1 MRRVAVVAAFLA
13 PAIVVVLA
21 ASAAP
26 GSLDRRFG
34 GDGIVTAFTGG
45 GVATAVGIDHEGRI
59 VVAGSTTDGGVDVAV
74 ARLRPNGTFDPSFGH
89 GGRIRVDLGGADDA
103 FGLAIGPGD
112 GIAIAG
118 RTSSTAGAR
127 MFVLRL
133 NASGAP
139 VPTFGTDGVG
149 FVGFGWS
156 LQSANAVA
164 FARKGRLVLGGYTSN
179 GSAIRCAVARLL
191 PDGTLDPAFGGD
203 GRVTLNLSAAGEQVN
218 DLLVLPGGR
227 IVAAG
232 SADVGLQP
240 QVALFRL
247 NPDGSLDT
255 GFGTS
260 GGVTQTDLGPG
271 PDAGNALAM
280 TADRHLVVAGLAGNG
295 GRSDWGVA
303 RYGAGGHL
311 DPAFGAA
318 GIVVVPFTAAF
329 DEALALVPTG
339 PRLVVVG
346 RIHTAASGDDAGVIM
361 LSANGHLD
369 PTFGAGGVV
378 RIDLAGSTD
387 VARAAA
393 LQPNGR
399 IVIAG
404 EGRRGGVPRFLIV
417 RLLRT

>member
-1 MRRVAVVAAFLA
+1 MRRVAVFAAVPALALVVA
-13 PAIVVVLA
+13 LA

-26 GSLDRRFG
+26 GSPDRRFG
-34 GDGIVTAFTGG
+34 GDGIVTAFTGC

-59 VVAGSTTDGGVDVAV
+59 VVAGSTTNGVDVAV

-89 GGRIRVDLGGADDA
+89 SGRVRVDLGGADDA
-103 FGLAIGPGD
+103 FDLAIGPGD

-127 MFVLRL
+127 IFVLRL

-139 VPTFGTDGVG
+139 VPTFGTNGVA

-156 LQSANAVA
+156 LQGADAVA

-179 GSAIRCAVARLL
+179 GSAIRSAVARLL
-191 PDGTLDPAFGGD
+191 RDGTLDPAFSGD
-203 GRVTLNLSAAGEQVN
+203 GRITLNLSAAGEQVD

-232 SADVGLQP
+232 SVDVGLQP
-240 QVALFRL
+240 QVALLRL
-247 NPDGSLDT
+247 DPDGSLDT

-260 GGVTQTDLGPG
+260 GGVTKTDLGPG

-280 TADRHLVVAGLAGNG
+280 TADGHLVVAGLAGNG

-303 RYGAGGHL
+303 RYGVGGHL
-311 DPAFGAA
+311 DPTFGAG

-329 DEALALVPTG
+329 DEALAVVPTG
-339 PRLVVVG
+339 PRLVIVG
-346 RIHTAASGDDAGVIM
+346 RIHTAVSGDDAGVIGGRGSVVSPAA
-361 LSANGHLD
+361 SAIPD
-369 PTFGAGGVV
+369 A
-378 RIDLAGSTD
+378 
-387 VARAAA
+387 VARCS
-393 LQPNGR
+393 R
-399 IVIAG
+399 
-404 EGRRGGVPRFLIV
+404 
-417 RLLRT
+417 

>member
-1 MRRVAVVAAFLA
+1 MRRVAVVAAVLA
-13 PAIVVVLA
+13 PALVVALA

-89 GGRIRVDLGGADDA
+89 GGKVRVDLGGADDA
-103 FGLAIGPGD
+103 FDLAIGPGD

-139 VPTFGTDGVG
+139 VPTFGTDGVA

-179 GSAIRCAVARLL
+179 GSAIRSAVARLL
-191 PDGTLDPAFGGD
+191 GDGTLDPAFGGD

-247 NPDGSLDT
+247 DPDGSLDT

-260 GGVTQTDLGPG
+260 GGVTRTDLGPG

-303 RYGAGGHL
+303 RYGAG
-311 DPAFGAA
+311 D
-318 GIVVVPFTAAF
+318 IST
-329 DEALALVPTG
+329 
-339 PRLVVVG
+339 PRSARGGSSWSRSRPRSTKPSGSCPPVRVWSFVG
-346 RIHTAASGDDAGVIM
+346 RIHTASSGDDAGVIR
-361 LSANGHLD
+361 LDANGHLD
-369 PTFGAGGVV
+369 PTFGSGGVV

-387 VARAAA
+387 VARAVA

-399 IVIAG
+399 IVVAG
-404 EGRRGGVPRFLIV
+404 EGRRGGVPRFLIA
-417 RLLRT
+417 RLLST

>member
-1 MRRVAVVAAFLA
+1 MRRVAVFAAVLALALVVA
-13 PAIVVVLA
+13 LA

-59 VVAGSTTDGGVDVAV
+59 VVAGSTTDGVDVAV

-89 GGRIRVDLGGADDA
+89 GGKVRVDLGGADDA
-103 FGLAIGPGD
+103 FDLAIGPGD

-118 RTSSTAGAR
+118 RTSSTASGR

-139 VPTFGTDGVG
+139 VPTFGTNGVA
-149 FVGFGWS
+149 FVAFGWS
-156 LQSANAVA
+156 LQGADAVA
-164 FARKGRLVLGGYTSN
+164 FARRGRLVLGGYTSN
-179 GSAIRCAVARLL
+179 GSAIRSAVARLL
-191 PDGTLDPAFGGD
+191 RDGTLDPAFSGD

-247 NPDGSLDT
+247 NPDGSLDK

-260 GGVTQTDLGPG
+260 GGVTRTNLGPG
-271 PDAGNALAM
+271 PDAANALAM

-303 RYGAGGHL
+303 RYGAAGHL
-311 DPAFGAA
+311 DPTFGAG

-329 DEALALVPTG
+329 DEALAVVPTG
-339 PRLVVVG
+339 PRLAIAG
-346 RIHTAASGDDAGVIM
+346 RIHTAASGDDAGVIR
-361 LSANGHLD
+361 LDANGHLD
-369 PTFGAGGVV
+369 PTFGSGGVV

-387 VARAAA
+387 VARAVA

-404 EGRRGGVPRFLIV
+404 EGRRGDVPRFLV
-417 RLLRT
+417 ARLLGT